1 MHYAQHLTALPPF
14 PSPLL
19 LCRKTNYS
27 QNCSRSQHL
36 VYPPRQLAPLPTFC
50 TLERFPSTQL
60 QLLLLP
66 KSERCTEVEHTSA
79 LDNKTAAPCA
89 QGECFE
95 ARCETWREV
104 CALLLPT
111 LALLRFPWVSGR
123 NSPSSITG
131 VPVILSETIV
141 FSSKLMAITVTN
153 HPHRTVP
160 TRTSYHPK
168 CSRKPVRKKTLIRKC
183 WVWSVFQQ
191 RKIQTEYVPVH
202 FRTSRLFQREM
213 PNQTTLDVFVMT
225 VGSFLSQSG
234 VQCQAQPNRMAPAVR
249 ASGKGG

>member
-1 MHYAQHLTALPPF
+1 MHYAQHPTVLPPF

-36 VYPPRQLAPLPTFC
+36 VYPPRQLALLPTFC

-95 ARCETWREV
+95 AQCETWREV

-111 LALLRFPWVSGR
+111 SALLRFPWVSGR

-153 HPHRTVP
+153 HPHRIVP
-160 TRTSYHPK
+160 TRTSHHPK
-168 CSRKPVRKKTLIRKC
+168 CSRKPVRKKTL
-183 WVWSVFQQ
+183 S
-191 RKIQTEYVPVH
+191 
-202 FRTSRLFQREM
+202 
-213 PNQTTLDVFVMT
+213 
-225 VGSFLSQSG
+225 
-234 VQCQAQPNRMAPAVR
+234 
-249 ASGKGG
+249 